1 MHFATAL
8 PGWTLVVVAAAI
20 LALALFTYG
29 RARSLSTVQRTLL
42 VALRTCALALVVLC
56 LLRPMVPIT
65 PAHRDSGVIGILV
78 DQSRSMGLRDAD
90 GLSRLQRAAAVI
102 QQSLMPSLANR
113 WRVETWLFGD
123 GVRDARDVAMA
134 PTADRSDLAG
144 AVASA
149 VERLRGRSL
158 AGLVILTDGARTD
171 RANLADVGA
180 QAGVPIVTIGIG
192 RLDGR
197 DIAVRSVTPSESRLD
212 ASLID
217 LTVAAEARQLAGAV
231 EMRLLQDGRVVA
243 RRNVDPGPGGAIRTL
258 FTVAPGRQAPT
269 LYTVDVSPKDGEL
282 TEANNHAS
290 VLVPPPGRRRRVLVL
305 QGAPGFEHTFLT
317 RAWVEDPSLD
327 VDSVVR
333 KGRDERGADT
343 FFVQAAGSRSET
355 LANGFPATK
364 QALYTYDVVALAN
377 MDARALGREQLEWLR
392 DFVAERGGGL
402 LSLGARSLDAQAIAD
417 SPIEEALPLRPGD
430 SGSVVRA
437 AATRGGSGERVR
449 LTADG
454 RRHSLMRI
462 ATSDEDSAKRWAAMP
477 SLAAHV
483 RLGAARPGASIL
495 ATAEGQAGASDPVIA
510 VQRFGAGRA
519 MIFAGEASWRWKMMM
534 PANDGSY
541 DRFWRQA
548 ARWLSAE
555 APDAVAVD
563 ASGVTPDDDDVTLA
577 VDARDGSFVPAADA
591 NVNVRVES
599 PDGTSAT
606 QTATLVNPARG
617 RFEARINVRAAGIY
631 RAHIDATRNGAR
643 LGAADVPWLVGGMD
657 AELADPRLDAIG
669 LRRLAESS
677 GGAYLTP
684 DRAAEAGKFLVARSA
699 GRVPTEWR
707 DAWHRGWVFL
717 TIVALVSIEWTLRRQ
732 WGLK

>member
-1 MHFATAL
+1 VHLATAL
-8 PGWTLVVVAAAI
+8 PGWTLVAIVAAI
-20 LALALFTYG
+20 VALAIVAYR
-29 RARSLSTVQRTLL
+29 RARSLSTSRRSFL
-42 VALRTCALALVVLC
+42 VALRAAALALIVLC
-56 LLRPMVPIT
+56 LLRPMVPVT
-65 PAHRDSGVIGILV
+65 PALRDAGVIGVLV

-90 GLSRLQRAAAVI
+90 GLSRLERAAVVI
-102 QQSLMPSLANR
+102 QQRLLPSLVSR

-144 AVASA
+144 AVTAA
-149 VERLRGRSL
+149 VERMRGRSL
-158 AGLVILTDGARTD
+158 AGLVVLTDGARTD
-171 RANLADVGA
+171 RANLADVGS

-192 RLDGR
+192 RTDTR
-197 DIAVRSVTPSESRLD
+197 DVVVRSVTSSESRLD
-212 ASLID
+212 ASLVD
-217 LTVAAEARQLAGAV
+217 LTVAADSRQLQGPV
-231 EMRLLQDGRVVA
+231 DMRLLQDGRVVA
-243 RRNVDPGPGGAIRTL
+243 RRSLEPGPGGAMRTL

-269 LYTVDVSPKDGEL
+269 LFTVDVSPKDGEL
-282 TEANNHAS
+282 TDGNNRVS
-290 VLVPPPGRRRRVLVL
+290 VLVPPPGRRRHVLVL

-317 RAWVEDPSLD
+317 RAWSEDPSLD

-343 FFVQAAGSRSET
+343 FFVQAAGSRSEM
-355 LANGFPATK
+355 LASGFPATK

-377 MDARALGREQLEWLR
+377 LDARALGREQLEWLR

-402 LSLGARSLDAQAIAD
+402 LAFGARSLDAQAIAD
-417 SPIEEALPLRPGD
+417 SPIAEVLPLRPGD
-430 SGSVVRA
+430 GGGVVRA
-437 AATRGGSGERVR
+437 AATRGGPGERVR
-449 LTADG
+449 LTLDG
-454 RRHSLMRI
+454 RRHPLMRI
-462 ATSDEDSAKRWAAMP
+462 AANDDDSGKRWAALP
-477 SLAAHV
+477 TLAAHV

-495 ATAEGQAGASDPVIA
+495 ATAEGQGGAPDPVIA

-519 MIFAGEASWRWKMMM
+519 MVFAGEASWRWKMLM
-534 PANDGSY
+534 PATDGSY

-563 ASGVTPDDDDVTLA
+563 PSGITPDDQDVTLG
-577 VDARDGSFVPAADA
+577 VDARDASFVPAPDA
-591 NVNVRVES
+591 NVTVRVEN
-599 PDGTSAT
+599 PDGTSST
-606 QTATLVNPARG
+606 QVATLVNPARG
-617 RFEARINVRAAGIY
+617 RFEARVNARGRGIY
-631 RAHIDATRNGAR
+631 RAHVEAARNGIT
-643 LGAADVPWLVGGMD
+643 LGAIDVPWLAGGTD

-684 DRAAEAGKFLVARSA
+684 DRAADAGKFLLARNA
-699 GRVPTEWR
+699 GRAPAEWR

-717 TIVALVSIEWTLRRQ
+717 VIIALVSVEWTLRRQ

>member
-1 MHFATAL
+1 MHLATPL
-8 PGWTLVVVAAAI
+8 PGWTLVVIAAAI
-20 LALALFTYG
+20 VALAVFAYR
-29 RARSLSTVQRTLL
+29 RARGLSTPQRSLL
-42 VALRTCALALVVLC
+42 IVLRAAALSLIVLC
-56 LLRPMVPIT
+56 LLRPMLPVT
-65 PAHRDSGVIGILV
+65 PAERGSGVIGVLV

-90 GLSRLQRAAAVI
+90 GLSRLERAAVLLR
-102 QQSLMPSLANR
+102 QSLLPSLGSR

-144 AVASA
+144 AVTSA
-149 VERLRGRSL
+149 VERLRGRGL
-158 AGLVILTDGARTD
+158 AGLVVLTDGARTD
-171 RANLADVGA
+171 RANLADVGS

-192 RLDGR
+192 RTDGR
-197 DIAVRSVTPSESRLD
+197 DIAVRNVTGSESRLD
-212 ASLID
+212 ATLVD
-217 LTVAAEARQLAGAV
+217 LTVAAESRQLAGPV

-243 RRNVDPGPGGAIRTL
+243 HRSVDPGPGGAIRAL

-269 LYTVDVSPKDGEL
+269 RFTVDVSPKDGEL
-282 TEANNHAS
+282 TEANNQVS
-290 VLVPPPGRRRRVLVL
+290 VLVAPPGRRRRVLVL

-317 RAWVEDPSLD
+317 RAWGEDPSLD

-355 LANGFPATK
+355 LAGGFPATR

-377 MDARALGREQLEWLR
+377 LDTRALGREQLEWLR

-402 LSLGARSLDAQAIAD
+402 LTLGARSLDAQAIAD
-417 SPIEEALPLRPGD
+417 SPIEEVLPLRPGD
-430 SGSVVRA
+430 GGSVVRA
-437 AATRGGSGERVR
+437 AATRGAGERVR

-454 RRHSLMRI
+454 RRHPLMRI
-462 ATSDEDSAKRWAAMP
+462 AANDDDSGKRWAALP
-477 SLAAHV
+477 TLAAHV

-495 ATAEGQAGASDPVIA
+495 ATADGQGAALDPVVA

-519 MIFAGEASWRWKMMM
+519 MIFAGEASWRWKMLM
-534 PANDGSY
+534 PATDGSY

-563 ASGVTPDDDDVTLA
+563 ASGVTPDDDDVTLG
-577 VDARDGSFVPAADA
+577 VDVRDASFVAAPDA
-591 NVNVRVES
+591 AVTVRVEN

-606 QTATLVNPARG
+606 QTATLVDPARA
-617 RFEARINVRAAGIY
+617 RFVARVNARARGIY
-631 RAHIDATRNGAR
+631 RAHIEATRDQAR
-643 LGAADVPWLVGGMD
+643 LGAADVPWLVGGTD
-657 AELADPRLDAIG
+657 AELADPRLDPIG

-684 DRAAEAGKFLVARSA
+684 ERVAEAGKFFLARNA
-699 GRVPTEWR
+699 GRAPTEWR

-717 TIVALVSIEWTLRRQ
+717 MIVALVSVEWTLRRQ

>member
-1 MHFATAL
+1 MHLATAL
-8 PGWTLVVVAAAI
+8 PGWTLVVIAAAI
-20 LALALFTYG
+20 LAVAVFAYA
-29 RARSLSTVQRTLL
+29 RARSLSTPRRTLL
-42 VALRTCALALVVLC
+42 IALRACALSLVVLC
-56 LLRPMVPIT
+56 LLRPMVAVT
-65 PAHRDSGVIGILV
+65 PAQRDSGVIAVLV

-90 GLSRLQRAAAVI
+90 GLSRLERAAAVI
-102 QQSLMPSLANR
+102 QQGLLPSLSSR

-144 AVASA
+144 AVTTA

-158 AGLVILTDGARTD
+158 AGLVVLTDGARTD
-171 RANLADVGA
+171 RANLADIGS

-192 RLDGR
+192 RTDGR

-212 ASLID
+212 ATLVD
-217 LTVAAEARQLAGAV
+217 LTVAAESRQLAGPV
-231 EMRLLQDGRVVA
+231 DMRLLQDGRVVA
-243 RRNVDPGPGGAIRTL
+243 RRSIDPGPGGAIRAL

-269 LYTVDVSPKDGEL
+269 LYTVNVSPKDGEL
-282 TEANNHAS
+282 TEANNQVS

-317 RAWVEDPSLD
+317 RAWGEDPSLD

-355 LANGFPATK
+355 LASGFPATK
-364 QALYTYDVVALAN
+364 PALYAYDVVALAN
-377 MDARALGREQLEWLR
+377 LDARALGRVQLEWLR

-402 LSLGARSLDAQAIAD
+402 LTLGARSLDAQAIAD
-417 SPIEEALPLRPGD
+417 SPIEEVLPLRPGD

-454 RRHSLMRI
+454 RRHPLMRI
-462 ATSDEDSAKRWAAMP
+462 AASDDDSGKRWAALP
-477 SLAAHV
+477 TLAAHV

-495 ATAEGQAGASDPVIA
+495 ATAEGQGGALDPVIA

-519 MIFAGEASWRWKMMM
+519 MVFAGEASWRWKMLM

-563 ASGVTPDDDDVTLA
+563 ASSVTPDDDEVTLA
-577 VDARDGSFVPAADA
+577 VDARDASFVPAADA
-591 NVNVRVES
+591 NVTVKVEN
-599 PDGTSAT
+599 PDGTSAA
-606 QTATLVNPARG
+606 QTATLVDPARG
-617 RFEARINVRAAGIY
+617 RFEARISARAAGIY
-631 RAHIDATRNGAR
+631 RAHIEAMRNGTS
-643 LGAADVPWLVGGMD
+643 LGATDVPWLVGGTD

-669 LRRLAESS
+669 LRRLAEGS

-684 DRAAEAGKFLVARSA
+684 DRAAEAGRFLLARNA
-699 GRVPTEWR
+699 GRAPIEWR

-717 TIVALVSIEWTLRRQ
+717 MIVGLVCVEWTLRRQ